1 MALATSKLDLVAAKD
16 DRAKVVEMMEMLK
29 AKYAALLQEKT
40 DQTHE
45 LISSEEDKLSVAKAL
60 VQLKL
65 SYCELQ
71 EIAEREKF
79 ENSSAMLTL
88 RNSMMD
94 VSSKVIKNT
103 HTHTH
108 NNTPPYTII
117 YYY

>member
-1 MALATSKLDLVAAKD
+1 MALANSKLEVATAKD

-29 AKYAALLQEKT
+29 AKYAALLQDKT

-45 LISSEEDKLSVAKAL
+45 LIHSEEDKLSVAKAL

-71 EIAEREKF
+71 ETAEREKF
-79 ENSSAMLTL
+79 ENSTAMLTL

-94 VSSKVIKNT
+94 VSTKVD
-103 HTHTH
+103 
-108 NNTPPYTII
+108 YV
-117 YYY
+117 